1 MRRAIDG
8 LVLRELDSG
17 ENDKSL
23 LVLTAEMGKIW
34 IVAKGGRSIK
44 GKKSAICHAFTYAE
58 FEIYEK
64 NGRYWLSGGSP
75 NNIFF
80 SYRPDVDGYAL
91 GAYIASICDEIT
103 AEGENEDSKTI
114 LGATLNAFYAIENE
128 LYPLEQI
135 KAAYELFAAAI
146 SGFCP
151 DLSACGECLKAPSDE
166 LFWFDVMNGAILCG
180 ECKAKRPTGADISET
195 DEFNARSILL
205 PLDQTS
211 LAAMKYCVS
220 APQKRLFSFSVTNE
234 KSARLFYRAA
244 EAYLLNHLER
254 GFDALSFYYKIKG

>member
-1 MRRAIDG
+1 MRTAIDG
-8 LVLRELDSG
+8 LVLREHDSG
-17 ENDKSL
+17 ENDKLL

-34 IVAKGGRSIK
+34 VVAKGGKSIK
-44 GKKSAICHAFTYAE
+44 SKKSAICHAFTYAE

-64 NGRYWLSGGSP
+64 NERYWLSGGSP

-91 GAYIASICDEIT
+91 GAYIASICDEIST
-103 AEGENEDSKTI
+103 EGESDEAKII
-114 LGATLNAFYAIENE
+114 LRATLNAFYAIEKK
-128 LYPLEQI
+128 LYPFEQI
-135 KAAYELFAAAI
+135 KAAYELFAAAV

-151 DLSACGECLKAPSDE
+151 DLSACGECEKTPSDE
-166 LFWFDVMNGAILCG
+166 LFWLDVMNGGILCG
-180 ECKAKRPTGADISET
+180 DCKAKRPTGADVLET

-211 LAAMKYCVS
+211 LAAIRYCVG
-220 APQKRLFSFSVTNE
+220 APVNRLFSFSVTNE

-254 GFDALSFYYKIKG
+254 GFDALAFYYKIKD

>member
-1 MRRAIDG
+1 
-8 LVLRELDSG
+8 
-17 ENDKSL
+17 
-23 LVLTAEMGKIW
+23 
-34 IVAKGGRSIK
+34 
-44 GKKSAICHAFTYAE
+44 
-58 FEIYEK
+58 
-64 NGRYWLSGGSP
+64 
-75 NNIFF
+75 
-80 SYRPDVDGYAL
+80 
-91 GAYIASICDEIT
+91 
-103 AEGENEDSKTI
+103 
-114 LGATLNAFYAIENE
+114 
-128 LYPLEQI
+128 
-135 KAAYELFAAAI
+135 
-146 SGFCP
+146 
-151 DLSACGECLKAPSDE
+151 
-166 LFWFDVMNGAILCG
+166 MNGAILCG